1 MTAYYNENDKFAAE
15 WLRQLIVAGEIAPGD
30 VDERSIRDVKAA
42 DLTGYDQ
49 CHFFAGIGV
58 WSYALRQAGWPDDRP
73 VWTGSCPC
81 QPFSTA
87 GKQRGTDDDR
97 HLWPVWFDLI
107 RQRRPG
113 TVFAEQVANGGGL
126 GWLDTVQIDLED
138 AGYTSGAVDLC
149 AAGLGAPHI
158 RQRLWIVAHRSG
170 GGLANTDSINGGL
183 SRLEPYVKTVRGGEI
198 SGVGDTLC
206 TGLEGHAGD
215 VYDEARREEQDGST
229 PEAGSK
235 HTAWTDAEWVYCRD
249 DKWRPIKSGLA
260 PLVDGATARV
270 EQIRGYGNA
279 LVAPAAAGFIRAA
292 MSCL

>member
-15 WLRQLIVAGEIAPGD
+15 WLRQLILAGEIAPGD

-73 VWTGSCPC
+73 VWSGSCPC

-87 GKQRGTDDDR
+87 GQQRGTDDER

-126 GWLDTVQIDLED
+126 GWLDTVQTDLESED
-138 AGYTSGAVDLC
+138 YTSGALDIC

-158 RQRLWIVAHRSG
+158 RQRLWIVAHQTG
-170 GGLANTDSINGGL
+170 GGVADTDSVHGGL
-183 SRLEPYVKTVRGGEI
+183 LRGRQAEI
-198 SGVGDTLC
+198 IGGGAVAQRMGDPLC
-206 TGLEGHAGD
+206 TGLEGQPGD
-215 VYDEARREEQDGST
+215 GDDESRREEQVGST
-229 PEAGSK
+229 PEAG
-235 HTAWTDAEWVYCRD
+235 AWSDVEWWQCRD
-249 DKWRPIKSGLA
+249 GRTRPIKSGLK
-260 PLVDGATARV
+260 PLVNGTPGGLGRL
-270 EQIRGYGNA
+270 RGYGNA

-292 MSCL
+292 MTCL